1 MTQFNNDIF
10 KTDFIQQNN
19 IFKEKLFNKLDSLV
33 KDASALMN
41 INKNIYSKNANL
53 SLSSNNKIENS
64 LKEYIKF
71 NEYISNIDNKEIN
84 SINENIIKEY
94 QKITGISISRT
105 EDLNLKINFNFLGEK
120 NEYFII
126 LSFNNDNF
134 NVVDVNPKDIN
145 YKKYS
150 TEHYNIK
157 EITLF
162 LCKLINYE
170 LIPHY
175 QNKLNK

>member
-1 MTQFNNDIF
+1 MAQFNKDIF
-10 KTDFIQQNN
+10 KTDFIQQNK
-19 IFKEKLFNKLDSLV
+19 IFKEKIFTKLDSLV
-33 KDASALMN
+33 KDASSLMD
-41 INKNIYSKNANL
+41 INKNIYSDNINL
-53 SLSSNNKIENS
+53 SLSSNNKIEKS
-64 LKEYIKF
+64 LKEYIIF
-71 NEYISNIDNKEIN
+71 NEYISNIDNKELN
-84 SINENIIKEY
+84 LMNENIIKEY

-105 EDLNLKINFNFLGEK
+105 KDLNLKINFNFLGEK

-126 LSFNNDNF
+126 ISFTNSTF
-134 NVVDVNPKDIN
+134 NVIDISPKDIN
-145 YKKYS
+145 YKKYNI
-150 TEHYNIK
+150 EHYKSK

>member
-1 MTQFNNDIF
+1 MTQFNKDIF
-10 KTDFIQQNN
+10 KTDFIQQNK
-19 IFKEKLFNKLDSLV
+19 IFKEKIFTKLDSLV
-33 KDASALMN
+33 KDASSLMN
-41 INKNIYSKNANL
+41 VNKNIYSGNTNL
-53 SLSSNNKIENS
+53 SLSSNNKVEKS

-71 NEYISNIDNKEIN
+71 NEYISNIDAKEIN
-84 SINENIIKEY
+84 SINENIINEY

-105 EDLNLKINFNFLGEK
+105 KDLNLKINFNFLGEK

-126 LSFNNDNF
+126 LSFNNSIF
-134 NVVDVNPKDIN
+134 NVVDINPKDIN
-145 YKKYS
+145 YKKYNI
-150 TEHYNIK
+150 EHYNTK
-157 EITLF
+157 DITLF